1 MTIESNAETMADK
14 EGRQYHIGLKKG
26 ELANRMILT
35 GDPDRIEICKEL
47 FDTIELET
55 QNREY
60 RCITG
65 TAHGTRMSLLST
77 GIGPDN
83 TEIAV
88 IECSQITEN
97 PIFIRA
103 GSCGSL
109 QDFVKPADQIIS
121 TGSIAYENTSSFFV
135 PDCFPA
141 IASHDVILEL
151 ERACNELELKHH
163 VGLTATTPGFY
174 GSQGRSIGKFEPLP
188 FKIEDLQ
195 KWNVLNFEMEAS
207 CLFRLAMIS
216 GARAG
221 AICAAYNNR
230 ITNEMISKE
239 QKKPAQEGTI
249 KAAMLA
255 LSRL

>member
-1 MTIESNAETMADK
+1 MESNAETMADK

-26 ELANRMILT
+26 ELANKIMLA
-35 GDPDRIEICKEL
+35 GDPDRIELGREL
-47 FDTIELET
+47 FDNIEIET
-55 QNREY
+55 QHREY
-60 RCITG
+60 RSITG
-65 TAHGTRMSLLST
+65 TVHGTRMSMLST

-88 IECSQITEN
+88 IETSQIVDD
-97 PIFIRA
+97 PVFIRI
-103 GSCGSL
+103 GTCGCL
-109 QDFVKPADQIIS
+109 QDFVRPADQVIS
-121 TGSIAYENTSSFFV
+121 TGSIAYENTSTFFV
-135 PDCFPA
+135 PECFPA
-141 IASHDVILEL
+141 IASIDIVLKLQEACKEL
-151 ERACNELELKHH
+151 GIKQHT
-163 VGLTATTPGFY
+163 GLTATTPGFY
-174 GSQGRSIGKFEPLP
+174 GSQGRSIGRFEPMP

-221 AICAAYNNR
+221 AICTAYNNR
-230 ITNEMISKE
+230 ITNEMISN
-239 QKKPAQEGTI
+239 QQMKPAQEGTI

>member
-1 MTIESNAETMADK
+1 MSDS
-14 EGRQYHIGLKKG
+14 EGCQYHIGLKKG
-26 ELANRMILT
+26 ELAQRIMLA
-35 GDPDRIEICKEL
+35 GDPDRIEVGKKL
-47 FDTIELET
+47 FDSIELET
-55 QNREY
+55 SRREF

-65 TAHGTRMSLLST
+65 KVHGTRMSLLST

-88 IECSQITEN
+88 IEASQIVKD
-97 PIFIRA
+97 PVFIRV
-103 GSCGSL
+103 GSCGAL
-109 QDFVKPADQIIS
+109 QKFVKPSDKVIS
-121 TGSIAYENTSSFFV
+121 TGSIAYENTSTFFV
-135 PDCFPA
+135 PECFPA
-141 IASHDVILEL
+141 IASIDVVLEL
-151 ERACNELELKHH
+151 ERACNELGLEHH

-195 KWNVLNFEMEAS
+195 KWGVLNFEMES
-207 CLFRLAMIS
+207 SVLFRLSMIS

-221 AICAAYNNR
+221 TICAAFNNR
-230 ITNEMISKE
+230 ATDEMISPK

-249 KAAMLA
+249 RAAMLA

>member
-1 MTIESNAETMADK
+1 MDSNAETMADE

-26 ELANRMILT
+26 ELANKILLA
-35 GDPDRIEICKEL
+35 GDPDRIDIGKEL
-47 FDTIELET
+47 FDNIEIET
-55 QNREY
+55 QHREY
-60 RCITG
+60 HCITG
-65 TAHGTRMSLLST
+65 TAFGTRISMLST

-88 IECSQITEN
+88 FEASQIVEN
-97 PIFIRA
+97 PVFIRI
-103 GSCGSL
+103 GTCGCL
-109 QDFVKPADQIIS
+109 QDFVKPADQVIS
-121 TGSIAYENTSSFFV
+121 TGSIAYENTSTFFV

-141 IASHDVILEL
+141 IASIDVVLEL

-174 GSQGRSIGKFEPLP
+174 GSQGRNIGNFKPLP

-195 KWNVLNFEMEAS
+195 KWNVLNFEMESS

-216 GARAG
+216 GARSG
-221 AICAAYNNR
+221 TICAAYNNR
-230 ITNEMISKE
+230 ITDEIISKE

>member
-1 MTIESNAETMADK
+1 MADK

-26 ELANRMILT
+26 ELANRIMLT
-35 GDPDRIEICKEL
+35 GDPDRIEVGRKL
-47 FDTIELET
+47 FDTIECET
-55 QNREY
+55 QRREY
-60 RCITG
+60 RCLTG
-65 TAHGTRMSLLST
+65 TAFGTRMSLLST

-88 IECSQITEN
+88 IEASQIVDN
-97 PIFIRA
+97 PVFIRT
-103 GSCGSL
+103 GSCGCL
-109 QDFVKPADQIIS
+109 QDFVRPADQVIS
-121 TGSIAYENTSSFFV
+121 TGSIAYENTSNYFV

-141 IASHDVILEL
+141 IASIDVVLEL
-151 ERACNELELKHH
+151 EKACKELGMKNHT
-163 VGLTATTPGFY
+163 GLTATTPGFY

-207 CLFRLAMIS
+207 CLFRLATIS

-221 AICAAYNNR
+221 AICVAYNNR
-230 ITNEMISKE
+230 ITDEMITPE
-239 QKKPAQEGTI
+239 QKGPAQEGAI

>member
-1 MTIESNAETMADK
+1 MTSNAETMADA

-26 ELANRMILT
+26 ELANKIMLT
-35 GDPDRIEICKEL
+35 GDPDRMEIARVL
-47 FDTIELET
+47 FDSIEVET
-55 QNREY
+55 QHREFH
-60 RCITG
+60 CITG
-65 TAHGTRMSLLST
+65 TAHDTRMSLLST

-88 IECSQITEN
+88 IEASQITEN
-97 PIFIRA
+97 PVFIRT

-109 QDFVKPADQIIS
+109 QDYVKPSDQIIS
-121 TGSIAYENTSSFFV
+121 TGSIAYENTSTFFV
-135 PDCFPA
+135 PECFPA
-141 IASHDVILEL
+141 IASIDVVLEL

-174 GSQGRSIGKFEPLP
+174 GSQGRSIGDFKPLP

-207 CLFRLAMIS
+207 CLFRLAMIG

-230 ITNEMISKE
+230 ITDEMITPE
-239 QKKPAQEGTI
+239 QKGPAQEGAI

>member
-1 MTIESNAETMADK
+1 LKPGKAVKMSDS
-14 EGRQYHIGLKKG
+14 EGCQYHIGLKKG
-26 ELANRMILT
+26 ELANRIMLA
-35 GDPDRIEICKEL
+35 GDPDRLDIGKKL
-47 FDTIELET
+47 FDKIELET
-55 QNREY
+55 SRREF

-65 TAHGTRMSLLST
+65 QVHGVRMSLLST

-88 IECSQITEN
+88 IEACQIVKE
-97 PIFIRA
+97 PVFIRV
-103 GSCGSL
+103 GSCGAL
-109 QDFVKPADQIIS
+109 QEFVRPSDQVIS
-121 TGSIAYENTSSFFV
+121 TGSIAYENTSTFFV

-141 IASHDVILEL
+141 IASIDVVLEL

-174 GSQGRSIGKFEPLP
+174 GSQGRKIGKFEPLP
-188 FKIEDLQ
+188 FRIEDLQ
-195 KWNVLNFEMEAS
+195 KWNVLNFEMESS
-207 CLFRLAMIS
+207 CLFRLAMIG

-221 AICAAYNNR
+221 TICAAYNNR
-230 ITNEMISKE
+230 ITDEMISPK

-249 KAAMLA
+249 RAAMLA

>member
-1 MTIESNAETMADK
+1 MTDK

-26 ELANRMILT
+26 ELANRIMLA
-35 GDPDRIEICKEL
+35 GDPDRIDLGKKL
-47 FDTIELET
+47 FDSIELET
-55 QNREY
+55 RRREF

-65 TAHGTRMSLLST
+65 KVHGVRMSLLST

-88 IECSQITEN
+88 IEACQITKD
-97 PIFIRA
+97 PTFVRV
-103 GSCGSL
+103 GSCGCL
-109 QDFVKPADQIIS
+109 QEFVRPSDQVIS
-121 TGSIAYENTSSFFV
+121 TGSIAYENTSTFFV

-141 IASHDVILEL
+141 IASIDVVLEL
-151 ERACNELELKHH
+151 ERACNELGLEHH

-174 GSQGRSIGKFEPLP
+174 GSQGRSVGKFKPLP
-188 FKIEDLQ
+188 FKIEDLES
-195 KWNVLNFEMEAS
+195 WGVLNFEMESS
-207 CLFRLAMIS
+207 CLFRLAMIG

-221 AICAAYNNR
+221 TICAAYNNR
-230 ITNEMISKE
+230 ITDEMITPK